1 MCVSKKDTYLQ
12 LVEYTVWSL
21 KQCLFSL
28 CTLPLCTMTFWSAAP
43 LLQLAV
49 IISSFTISSC
59 CAFSSQQSMYGGIST
74 ATTSHK
80 RYTTLRPN
88 YCNIQKMNF
97 LTPISHRRYTTT
109 YTIGRSHCTI
119 HKMSLSE
126 EDDDDGWGESGTVVS
141 NISTDDSS
149 IPSNKI
155 SKNKELARLQDD
167 IAAKQNKNNID
178 SVNSRVRDINSG
190 SGEKDLFIPI
200 VTLIS
205 VIGFTSLYGYEML
218 RLYLRGEL
226 YLPWEN

>member
-1 MCVSKKDTYLQ
+1 MV
-12 LVEYTVWSL
+12 
-21 KQCLFSL
+21 
-28 CTLPLCTMTFWSAAP
+28 FWSATI
-43 LLQLAV
+43 LQLAV
-49 IISSFTISSC
+49 VISFTISSC
-59 CAFSSQQSMYGGIST
+59 CAFSSLQSICGGGGSIST
-74 ATTSHK
+74 ATSHK
-80 RYTTLRPN
+80 RYTYLRSN
-88 YCNIQKMNF
+88 CNTRKMN
-97 LTPISHRRYTTT
+97 LTPIRYTTT
-109 YTIGRSHCTI
+109 YTLGRSHCNI

-126 EDDDDGWGESGTVVS
+126 EEEDDDGWGDGTAVVS
-141 NISTDDSS
+141 NLSTDDSS
-149 IPSNKI
+149 RPSDEI